1 MPHPTELIEAAVSLE
16 PSPRWVRATFN
27 GDTIV
32 DSKNVMLLHER
43 GHVPVY
49 YFPKADVR
57 FDLLEATDHTSHCPH
72 KGDAQY
78 WTIRVGD
85 RVGENAVWGYPNP
98 VEGQEI
104 LSDLVAVYWHQMD
117 HWYEEDDEIYV
128 HARDPYRRTD
138 VLRSTRHI
146 QVTLNGEIVADSTR
160 PTLLFE
166 TGLPTRYY
174 LPPQD
179 VRLDLLRKSPTVT
192 QCPYKGIAT
201 TWSADVNGKTYED
214 IAWSYPF
221 PIPELPKIEGLIC
234 FYNENVDELTID
246 GESEAQPKTKWSR

>member
-27 GDTIV
+27 GKTIV
-32 DSKNVMLLHER
+32 DSKRVMLLHER
-43 GHVPVY
+43 GRVPVY
-49 YFPKADVR
+49 YFPREDVR
-57 FDLLEATDHTSHCPH
+57 FDLLESTAHSTHCPH
-72 KGDAQY
+72 KGDAAY

-85 RVGENAVWGYPNP
+85 RVAETAVWTYPEP
-98 VEGQEI
+98 IERQEM
-104 LSDLVAVYWHQMD
+104 LSGLVACYWHQMD
-117 HWYEEDDEIYV
+117 HWYEEDDEVYV

-138 VLRSTRHI
+138 VVHSTRRV
-146 QVTLNGEIVADSTR
+146 QVKLNGEVVADSDR

-174 LPPQD
+174 LPAQD

-192 QCPYKGIAT
+192 QCPYKGVAT
-201 TWSADVNGKTYED
+201 TWSAEVNGKTFED

-221 PIPELPKIEGLIC
+221 PIPEIPKIENLIS
-234 FYNENVDELTID
+234 FYNENVDELIVD
-246 GESEAQPKTKWSR
+246 GELQVAPKNRWSK